1 MSRIGCH
8 FRLKFHQLLRSLGM
22 IATTFMALILLT
34 TQASAQGLNF
44 NCDVVF
50 YQVKNTTTVS
60 QIVKFSSVGS
70 TVTPTGVYAT
80 TRTPQMNSIGYNAV
94 DNFMYGISSVTAT
107 PTFYRIG
114 DAGYAAVGT
123 ITNSIAGSLP
133 LTNAFFPTAGVF
145 DAAGRYYFAGQGGG
159 NLTPAAIFRIDSI
172 PINGVVQVAHQYNL
186 SPAAIPNMG
195 DFDFNG
201 AGSTSGLLLGATGT
215 NLYRIQLTP
224 NNSNPAQGTAT
235 VSTVTLAPTV
245 GNIGSAFYDAAAL
258 KFYVFDNAASQFWEI
273 QNAEAGV
280 PVVIATTAPGYIGPA
295 PFNVPTGASP
305 TDGTSCPISGTRRAD
320 LRITK
325 TDNITTIPTG
335 GVTSYVITVA
345 NNGPYPANYS
355 VIRDPAVTGL
365 SKLSVTCAASAG
377 PPTPVCPA
385 TLSVASL
392 EAGVQ
397 IITFPPTT
405 TLTFTVNAL
414 VTQTAGNFVTNTA
427 TITPALDTTLITPT
441 FTVAI
446 DVNAVTVAATTVS
459 STISFC
465 PAGTVE
471 SLTNLVTNGD
481 FSAGAPFATQ
491 ATLLG
496 VNAYTANSSSV
507 SRWAGVANPG
517 FGISQNPFSGDSTR
531 SVLGSNSWLL
541 SNGKFTGS
549 PNYSAWLQ
557 PVTGLVVGR
566 VYQFMT
572 YQSNAITVGT
582 SSPTLPDLRLVVNR
596 AGVTTTISAS
606 TPLATETVGTG
617 GDRWRLVQGT
627 FTATVSAVTLSIAD
641 FTAASATEVG
651 AVAGIS
657 QATLRACDPAADVAV
672 TKTNGTNTI
681 ITGGTTAY
689 TITVA
694 NLTAG
699 VNATN
704 TLIVD
709 PGVAGLVKSTITCV
723 FTAGSLCPTSLSV
736 LGLEGAGLTI
746 PRVNALGT
754 VTFRVFANV
763 TGAPGTT
770 ATNVV
775 TVSGVGYTDSNPANN
790 QAQDDDF
797 IRGTASLSITK
808 NNFTSTVA
816 AGSTTSYTVTVSLTA
831 GAQVVGAVLTDPV
844 AAGLS
849 CTSVTCTSVIGAT
862 SCPTAAS
869 TTIAALQGAGIV
881 LPSMTA
887 PSSIIFNIVCGVR
900 ATGL

>member
-1 MSRIGCH
+1 MIGCH
-8 FRLKFHQLLRSLGM
+8 FRLKFHQLLRSLGGV
-22 IATTFMALILLT
+22 AGFFMAMML
-34 TQASAQGLNF
+34 AVPHAAAQGLNF

-60 QIVKFSSVGS
+60 QIVKFASVSG
-70 TVTPTGVYAT
+70 TITPTGVYAAT
-80 TRTPQMNSIGYNAV
+80 KTPQMNSIGYNAV
-94 DNFMYGISSVTAT
+94 DNFIYGISAVTAT

-114 DAGYAAVGT
+114 DTGYAAVGT
-123 ITNSIAGSLP
+123 IANSIVGGKP
-133 LTNAFFPTAGVF
+133 LTNGFQPTAGVF
-145 DAAGRYYFAGQGGG
+145 DAAGRYYFAGQGAG
-159 NLTPAAIFRIDSI
+159 LTPTAIFRVDSI
-172 PINGVVQVAHQYNL
+172 PLTGTVQVAHQYNL
-186 SPAAIPNMG
+186 LPAAVPNMG

-201 AGSTSGLLLGATGT
+201 AGSTSGLLLGATG
-215 NLYRIQLTP
+215 NLLYRIQLTP
-224 NNSNPAQGTAT
+224 NNSNPALGTAS
-235 VSTVTLAPTV
+235 VSSVTIATV
-245 GNIGSAFYDAAAL
+245 GNIGSAFYDAASL
-258 KFYVFDNAASQFWEI
+258 KFYVFDNAASKFWEI
-273 QNAEAGV
+273 QNAEAGI
-280 PVVIATTAPGYIGPA
+280 PVVIDTVAPQYSGGPG
-295 PFNVPTGASP
+295 PFAGVTGASP

-320 LRITK
+320 LRIAK
-325 TDNITTIPTG
+325 TDNITSIPTG

-365 SKLSVTCAASAG
+365 SKLSVSCAASAG
-377 PPTPVCPA
+377 PPTAICPP

-392 EAGVQ
+392 EAGLQ

-405 TLTFTVNAL
+405 SLTFTVNAQ

-427 TITPALDTTLITPT
+427 TITPAADTTLITPT

-459 STISFC
+459 STVSFC
-465 PAGTVE
+465 PAGTTE

-481 FSAGAPFATQ
+481 FSAAAPFATQ
-491 ATLLG
+491 AALLG

-507 SRWAGVANPG
+507 SRWAGTATPVG
-517 FGISQNPFSGDSTR
+517 GIAQNPFSGDSTR

-606 TPLATETVGTG
+606 TPLATETIAGG

-641 FTAASATEVG
+641 FSAASATEVG

-657 QATLRACDPAADVAV
+657 QATLRACNPASDVAV
-672 TKTNGTNTI
+672 TKTNGTTTV

-709 PGVAGLVKSTITCV
+709 PGALNLIKSTITCV
-723 FTAGSLCPTSLSV
+723 FTAGSLCPTSLSI

-763 TGAPGTT
+763 TGAPGNT

-775 TVSGVGYTDSNPANN
+775 TISGISYTDPNPANN

-797 IRGTASLSITK
+797 VRGTASLSISK
-808 NNFTSTVA
+808 SNAVNTVT
-816 AGSTTSYTVTVSLTA
+816 AGGTTSYTVTVSLTA
-831 GAQVVGAVLTDPV
+831 GAQVNGAIMKDPV

-849 CTSVTCTSVIGAT
+849 CTAVTCTAVVGAT
-862 SCPTAAS
+862 SCPSAAS

-881 LPSMTA
+881 LPSMSA
-887 PSSIIFNIVCGVR
+887 PSSISFNVVCGVR
-900 ATGL
+900 ATGV

>member
-1 MSRIGCH
+1 MSLIGCH
-8 FRLKFHQLLRSLGM
+8 IWLKFRQLLCSLN
-22 IATTFMALILLT
+22 ALVAVFMALLVVAP
-34 TQASAQGLNF
+34 QAAAQGSPF

-60 QIVKFSSVGS
+60 QIVKFASVSG
-70 TVTPTGVYAT
+70 TITPTGVYAGT
-80 TRTPQMNSIGYNAV
+80 QPTQLNSLGYNAV
-94 DNFMYGISSVTAT
+94 DNYMYALSSVTST
-107 PTFYRIG
+107 PTLVRVG
-114 DAGYAAVGT
+114 ASGYASVGT
-123 ITNSIAGSLP
+123 INNGLAGGLA
-133 LTNAFFPTAGVF
+133 LNNTFFPTAGVF
-145 DAAGRYYFAGQGGG
+145 DAAGRYYFAGQ
-159 NLTPAAIFRIDSI
+159 NTNIVPAAIFRIDTI
-172 PINGVVQVAHQYNL
+172 PLTGPVQVAHQYNL
-186 SPAAIPNMG
+186 VPATIPNMG

-201 AGSTSGLLLGATGT
+201 AGGTAGLLLGATGT
-215 NLYRIQLTP
+215 VLYRIQLTP
-224 NNSNPAQGTAT
+224 NNSNPALGTAS
-235 VSTVTLAPTV
+235 VSTVTIANV
-245 GNIGSAFYDAAAL
+245 GGVGSAFYDAAAL
-258 KFYVFDNAASQFWEI
+258 KFYVFDNANSQFSQI
-273 QNAEAGV
+273 INAESGIPSV
-280 PVVIATTAPGYIGPA
+280 SPTIAPSYIGPA
-295 PFNVPTGASP
+295 PFNAVTGSSP

-355 VIRDPAVTGL
+355 VVQDPAVTGL
-365 SKLSVTCAASAG
+365 SKLSVTCSPSAG

-405 TLTFTVNAL
+405 TLTFTVNAQ

-427 TITPALDTTLITPT
+427 TITPAVDTTLITPT

-446 DVNAVTVAATTVS
+446 DVNAVTAASTTVTS
-459 STISFC
+459 ALSFC
-465 PAGTVE
+465 PAGTTE
-471 SLTNLVTNGD
+471 NLTNLVTNGD
-481 FSAGAPFATQ
+481 FSSAAPFDTQ
-491 ATLLG
+491 ATLLA
-496 VNAYTANSSSV
+496 VNTYVANTSAV
-507 SRWAGVANPG
+507 SRWTGAASPG
-517 FGISQNPFSGDSTR
+517 GGITQNPFSGDSAR
-531 SVLGSNSWLL
+531 SVLGSTSWLL

-549 PNYSAWLQ
+549 PNYAAWQQ

-566 VYQFMT
+566 TYQFMT

-582 SSPTLPDLRLVVNR
+582 SSPTLPDLRLMVNQT
-596 AGVTTTISAS
+596 GVPTQISAS
-606 TPLATETVGTG
+606 TPLATETAIVGDT
-617 GDRWRLVQGT
+617 WRLVQGT
-627 FTATVSAVTLSIAD
+627 FTATVSAVTLSVAD
-641 FTAASATEVG
+641 FSPVSATETG

-681 ITGGTTAY
+681 IAGSTTAY

-709 PGVAGLVKSTITCV
+709 PGVAGLIKSTITCV
-723 FTAGSLCPTSLSV
+723 FTAGSSCPASLSV
-736 LGLEGAGLTI
+736 LGFEGAGLTI
-746 PRVNALGT
+746 PLITATGT
-754 VTFRVFANV
+754 VTFVVFANV

-770 ATNVV
+770 ATNIV

-790 QAQDDDF
+790 QAQDADF

-808 NNFTSTVA
+808 SNGVNTVT
-816 AGSTTSYTVTVSLTA
+816 AGGTTSYTVTVSLTA
-831 GAQVVGAVLTDPV
+831 GAQVVGAILTDPV

-849 CTSVTCTSVIGAT
+849 CTAVTCTAVIGAA
-862 SCPTAAS
+862 SCPSAAS

-881 LPSMTA
+881 LPSMSA
-887 PSSIIFNIVCGVR
+887 PSSIIFNVTCGIR
-900 ATGL
+900 ATGV